1 MFSFQSSLRDP
12 KLLTPGYP
20 PLKRRATFIST
31 LRVVLLTVLTAAVL
45 CIPKL
50 AAAQTVDVNR
60 VVAELEPEIQ
70 RMMLAGNIPSCS
82 IALISGDKVIWTN
95 AYGYSNLWSRTPA
108 APNTVYLIGSTFK
121 AMSTIALL
129 QQMEQGKFKLDDPV
143 NNYLTEFKIQGEDP
157 QHPIT
162 FRHLLTHTSGLP
174 GDFGAFPVWGDTVPP
189 SLNDYLS
196 KSLKVTR
203 APMVKVEY
211 SNMAYTLVAYLVQK
225 FSGVPY
231 KQYIQ
236 EHIFTPLEMDSTA
249 FEPRPDMEERLSIP
263 YVIDE
268 KTHAQVGAVRVKA
281 SVWPAGIVY
290 GTVLNQANWLI
301 ANLNGGVFK
310 GKRLISE
317 ATLDQMFTRQYDQF
331 KGGIEGI
338 WGNETAGFGLTW
350 WTEVRDGDRYIAHSG
365 SLAGYTA
372 FLLGNRDRKLG
383 FAIMT
388 NGNRAHPHLFK
399 LADKAMDLMKKYS
412 TATGVQSPQ

>member
-1 MFSFQSSLRDP
+1 MKYSSKYLFRAIS
-12 KLLTPGYP
+12 LAAIMAAAAALTFGQ
-20 PLKRRATFIST
+20 TVNID
-31 LRVVLLTVLTAAVL
+31 RVVT
-45 CIPKL
+45 
-50 AAAQTVDVNR
+50 
-60 VVAELEPEIQ
+60 ELEPEIQ
-70 RMMLAGNIPSCS
+70 RALLAGNIPSAS
-82 IALISGDKVIWTN
+82 IALIAGDKVIWTN
-95 AYGYSNLWSRTPA
+95 GYGYSNLWARTPA
-108 APNTVYLIGSTFK
+108 TPNTVYLVGSTFK

-143 NNYLTEFKIQGEDP
+143 NNYLSDFKIQGEDP
-157 QHPIT
+157 QHPVT

-174 GDFGAFPVWGDTVPP
+174 GDFGGFPVWGDTVPP
-189 SLNDYLS
+189 SLDEYLR

-203 APMVKVEY
+203 PPLVRVEY
-211 SNMAYTLVAYLVQK
+211 SNMAFTLVGYLVQK

-236 EHIFTPLEMDSTA
+236 EHIFTPLEMNSTA
-249 FEPRPDMEERLSIP
+249 FEPRPDMEERLAIP
-263 YVIDE
+263 YVFDE
-268 KTHAQVGAVRVKA
+268 KSGSQTGTVRLKA

-310 GKRLISE
+310 DKRLISQ

-331 KGGIEGI
+331 KGTIENI

-350 WTEVRDGDRYIAHSG
+350 WTEVRDGDHYIAHSG
-365 SLAGYTA
+365 SVPGYTA

-412 TATGVQSPQ
+412 TADKAISTKP